1 MHLKAFRNI
10 NKHYKKQAITIIHR
24 GNTAQ
29 SIQKHSEAFMD
40 QERHQAPSRASR
52 RRGNAQATPRRHGKP
67 QKPRGGMGI
76 LRNLKNL
83 RSIQKHSK
91 NI

>member
-29 SIQKHSEAFMD
+29 SIQKHSGAFMD

-67 QKPRGGMGI
+67 EKPQAGMEI
-76 LRNLKNL
+76 LRIS
-83 RSIQKHSK
+83 RISRIAR